1 MGLKTMVESSRPRR
15 RSFRKWPSYM
25 TDRWGSHV
33 LTRSPSS
40 VPPTPTEWLAT
51 FPIYGLRIRQLE
63 RWDNQVLTSS
73 PFSLPSTGGA
83 SLDSWSFALPDEPC
97 KVKKVVKSCKTRSV
111 CFHIWPSCTTDRQ
124 ESQVLTST
132 RFSLPSTWWP
142 SLALLRSWSLTLA
155 DKPCKVKRVGELM
168 HATQCEFAYM
178 AFVYDI

>member
-1 MGLKTMVESSRPRR
+1 MCSYYILTGLPLPATSPFPATSVRHWPAPSLDFTLDGLFIIEKKKKKKKKKYGNLFPYMGLKTMVESSRPRR

-97 KVKKVVKSCKTRSV
+97 KS
-111 CFHIWPSCTTDRQ
+111 Q
-124 ESQVLTST
+124 ESLWNHAWRAVCVSIYG
-132 RFSLPSTWWP
+132 
-142 SLALLRSWSLTLA
+142 LRVRQT
-155 DKPCKVKRVGELM
+155 D
-168 HATQCEFAYM
+168 
-178 AFVYDI
+178 